1 MSTQLETICSVSTA
15 PGVGAIAVI
24 RIAGQRALPI
34 ANQLFKEKANFMGM
48 PANRA
53 CFAEVFDEGQLVD
66 QVVFVKFC
74 APHSYDGEDMV
85 EISCHGSQYIQ
96 RKLLEM
102 LLQRG
107 CRLAEPGE
115 FTMRAFLNGKMDL
128 VQAEAVGDLI
138 DSQSESAHRLAVNQ
152 LKGGFSRTIADLRDR
167 FIHLAALLELEL
179 DFSEEEVEF
188 ADRTQFKS
196 MLAELRTE
204 VARLTASFRA
214 GNALKNGVPVA
225 IAGKPNVGKSTLLNA
240 LLDDDRAI
248 VSDIPGTTRDTI
260 EDTLTIDGTLFRFI
274 DTAGIRHSDD
284 TVENS
289 GIQRT
294 YRAMTNADIILY
306 MADATATTPTQLM
319 LELEQLK
326 NDVNISSKKILLI
339 VNKIDLNP
347 MDLSELVSNIEMD
360 VIGIS
365 AKKRMNIE
373 SIGTAL
379 NRYVTSYMVTDNTL
393 LTNARHYDLMMK
405 IAEDIDHI
413 ETGLDDGTPT
423 DLVAIDV
430 RSALDKLGRLTGTI
444 SDNDILNTIFGRF
457 CIGK

>member
-1 MSTQLETICSVSTA
+1 MSTRTETICSVSTA
-15 PGVGAIAVI
+15 PGIGAIAVV
-24 RIAGQRALPI
+24 RVSGSDAFAVV
-34 ANQLFKEKANFMGM
+34 NQLFTEKADFLGT
-48 PANRA
+48 PSHTAK
-53 CFAEVFDEGQLVD
+53 FAEVFDGGTLID
-66 QVVFVKFC
+66 QVIFVKFC

-85 EISCHGSQYIQ
+85 EISCHGSRFIQ
-96 RKLLEM
+96 QKILEL

-115 FTMRAFLNGKMDL
+115 FTLRAFMNGKMDL
-128 VQAEAVGDLI
+128 LQAEAVGDLI

-152 LKGGFSRTIADLRDR
+152 LKGGFSRKIAELRDR

-179 DFSEEEVEF
+179 DFSEEDVEF
-188 ADRTQFKS
+188 ADRKEFME
-196 MLAELRTE
+196 MLSALRSE
-204 VARLTASFRA
+204 VSRLVRSFRV

-260 EDTLTIDGTLFRFI
+260 EDTLTIGGTLFRFI

-284 TVENS
+284 TIENS

-294 YRAMTNADIILY
+294 FRAMANADIILY
-306 MADATATTPTQLM
+306 MVDAAALDSVADEFRNLC
-319 LELEQLK
+319 EEV
-326 NDVNISSKKILLI
+326 DVFDKKLILI
-339 VNKIDLNP
+339 INKIDKNP
-347 MDLSELVSNIEMD
+347 KADSDAVPDGFCERIA
-360 VIGIS
+360 IS
-365 AKKRMNIE
+365 AKSRTNIE
-373 SIGTAL
+373 AIRDAL
-379 NRYVTSYMVTDNTL
+379 TRCVAERGVSDSTL

-405 IAEDIDHI
+405 IADDIDRI
-413 ETGLDDGTPT
+413 EEGLTGGLPT

-444 SDNDILNTIFGRF
+444 TDNDVLNTVFGRF

>member
-1 MSTQLETICSVSTA
+1 MKTQTETICSVSTA
-15 PGVGAIAVI
+15 PGIGAIAVV
-24 RIAGQRALPI
+24 RVSGDEAFPI
-34 ANQLFKEKANFMGM
+34 VNQIFKGKANFMET
-48 PANRA
+48 PSHTAR
-53 CFAEVFDEGQLVD
+53 FAEVFDGDILID

-85 EISCHGSQYIQ
+85 EISCHGSRFIQ
-96 RKLLEM
+96 QKILEL

-115 FTMRAFLNGKMDL
+115 FTLRAFMNGKMDL

-152 LKGGFSRTIADLRDR
+152 LKGGFSRKIAELRDR

-179 DFSEEEVEF
+179 DFSEEDVEF
-188 ADRTQFKS
+188 ADRKEFME
-196 MLAELRTE
+196 MLVALRSE
-204 VARLTASFRA
+204 VRRMVNSFRV

-260 EDTLTIDGTLFRFI
+260 EDTLTI
-274 DTAGIRHSDD
+274 
-284 TVENS
+284 ENS
-289 GIQRT
+289 GIHRT
-294 YRAMTNADIILY
+294 FRAMANADIILY
-306 MADATATTPTQLM
+306 MVDAGALDSVADEFRQLC
-319 LELEQLK
+319 EE
-326 NDVNISSKKILLI
+326 VNVTDKKIILI
-339 VNKIDLNP
+339 VNKIDKSP
-347 MDLSELVSNIEMD
+347 MSDSIAIPDGFHERIS
-360 VIGIS
+360 IS
-365 AKKRMNIE
+365 AKRRTNLE
-373 SIGTAL
+373 AVCDAL
-379 NRYVTSYMVTDNTL
+379 TRCVAERGVSDSTL

-405 IAEDIDHI
+405 IAEDIDRI
-413 ETGLDDGTPT
+413 EEGLTGGLPT

-444 SDNDILNTIFGRF
+444 TDNDVLNTVFGKF

>member
-1 MSTQLETICSVSTA
+1 MSTRTETICSVSTA
-15 PGVGAIAVI
+15 PGVGAIAVVRVSGSDAFSI
-24 RIAGQRALPI
+24 V
-34 ANQLFKEKANFMGM
+34 NQIFKEKADFMGT
-48 PANRA
+48 PSHTAK
-53 CFAEVFDEGQLVD
+53 FAEVFDGDTLID
-66 QVVFVKFC
+66 QVIFVKFC

-85 EISCHGSQYIQ
+85 EISCHGSRFIQ
-96 RKLLEM
+96 QKILEL

-115 FTMRAFLNGKMDL
+115 FTLRAFMNGKMDL

-138 DSQSESAHRLAVNQ
+138 DSQSENAHRLAVNQ
-152 LKGGFSRTIADLRDR
+152 LKGGFSRKIAELRDR

-188 ADRTQFKS
+188 ADRKEFME
-196 MLAELRTE
+196 MLSALRTE
-204 VARLTASFRA
+204 VSRLVRSFRV

-260 EDTLTIDGTLFRFI
+260 EDTLTIGGTLFRFI
-274 DTAGIRHSDD
+274 DTAGIRHSND
-284 TVENS
+284 TIENS

-294 YRAMTNADIILY
+294 FRAMANADIILY
-306 MADATATTPTQLM
+306 MVDAAALDSVAAEFRQLC
-319 LELEQLK
+319 EE
-326 NDVNISSKKILLI
+326 VNVTDKKIILI
-339 VNKIDLNP
+339 VNKIDKSP
-347 MDLSELVSNIEMD
+347 MLDSIAIPDGFNERIP
-360 VIGIS
+360 IS
-365 AKKRMNIE
+365 AKSRTNLE
-373 SIGTAL
+373 TVCDAL
-379 NRYVTSYMVTDNTL
+379 TRCVAERGVSDSTL

-405 IAEDIDHI
+405 IAEDIDRI
-413 ETGLDDGTPT
+413 EEGLTGGLPT

-444 SDNDILNTIFGRF
+444 TDNDVLNMVFGRF

>member
-1 MSTQLETICSVSTA
+1 MGTPSHTA
-15 PGVGAIAVI
+15 
-24 RIAGQRALPI
+24 
-34 ANQLFKEKANFMGM
+34 K
-48 PANRA
+48 
-53 CFAEVFDEGQLVD
+53 FAEVFDGDMLID
-66 QVVFVKFC
+66 QVIFVKFC

-85 EISCHGSQYIQ
+85 EISCHGSRFIQ
-96 RKLLEM
+96 QKILEL

-115 FTMRAFLNGKMDL
+115 FTLRAFMNGKMDL

-138 DSQSESAHRLAVNQ
+138 DSQSESAHRLAINQ
-152 LKGGFSRTIADLRDR
+152 LKGGFSRKIAELRDR

-179 DFSEEEVEF
+179 DFSEEDVEF
-188 ADRTQFKS
+188 ADRKEFME
-196 MLAELRTE
+196 MLAALRSE
-204 VARLTASFRA
+204 VSRLVRSFRV

-260 EDTLTIDGTLFRFI
+260 EDTLTIGGTLFRFI

-284 TVENS
+284 TIENS

-294 YRAMTNADIILY
+294 FRAMANADIILY
-306 MADATATTPTQLM
+306 MVDAATLDSVADEFRQLC
-319 LELEQLK
+319 EEVEVT
-326 NDVNISSKKILLI
+326 DKKIILV
-339 VNKIDLNP
+339 VNKIDKAP
-347 MDLSELVSNIEMD
+347 MSDSIAIPDGFHERIL
-360 VIGIS
+360 IS
-365 AKKRMNIE
+365 AKSRTNLE
-373 SIGTAL
+373 AVCDAL
-379 NRYVTSYMVTDNTL
+379 TRCVAERGVSDSTL

-405 IAEDIDHI
+405 IAEDIDRI
-413 ETGLDDGTPT
+413 EEGLTGGLPT

-444 SDNDILNTIFGRF
+444 TDNDVLNTVFGRF

>member
-1 MSTQLETICSVSTA
+1 MSTRTETICSVSTA
-15 PGVGAIAVI
+15 PGVGAIAVV
-24 RIAGQRALPI
+24 RVSGSDAFAVV
-34 ANQLFKEKANFMGM
+34 NQLFASKAAFMGT
-48 PANRA
+48 PSHTAK
-53 CFAEVFDEGQLVD
+53 FAEVFDGDTLID
-66 QVVFVKFC
+66 QVIFVKFC

-85 EISCHGSQYIQ
+85 EISCHGSRFIQ
-96 RKLLEM
+96 QKILEL

-115 FTMRAFLNGKMDL
+115 FTLRAFMNGKMDL
-128 VQAEAVGDLI
+128 LQAEAVGDLI

-152 LKGGFSRTIADLRDR
+152 LKGGFSRKIAELRDR

-179 DFSEEEVEF
+179 DFSEENVEF
-188 ADRTQFKS
+188 ADRKEFRE
-196 MLAELRTE
+196 MLSALRSE
-204 VARLTASFRA
+204 VSRLVRSFRV

-260 EDTLTIDGTLFRFI
+260 EDTLTIGGTLFRFI

-284 TVENS
+284 TIENS

-294 YRAMTNADIILY
+294 FRAMANADIILY
-306 MADATATTPTQLM
+306 MADAASLDSVADEFRS
-319 LELEQLK
+319 LSEEV
-326 NDVNISSKKILLI
+326 DVSDKKIILI
-339 VNKIDLNP
+339 VNKIDKNP
-347 MDLSELVSNIEMD
+347 MGGPVALPEGFCERIA
-360 VIGIS
+360 IS
-365 AKKRMNIE
+365 AKSRTNIE
-373 SIGTAL
+373 AVCDAL
-379 NRYVTSYMVTDNTL
+379 TRCVAERGVSDSTL

-405 IAEDIDHI
+405 IADDIDRI
-413 ETGLDDGTPT
+413 EEGLEGGLPT

-430 RSALDKLGRLTGTI
+430 RSALDKLGQLTGTI
-444 SDNDILNTIFGRF
+444 TDNDILNTIFGRF

>member
-1 MSTQLETICSVSTA
+1 MSTRTETICSVSTA
-15 PGVGAIAVI
+15 PGVGAIAVVRVSGSDAFSI
-24 RIAGQRALPI
+24 V
-34 ANQLFKEKANFMGM
+34 NQIFKEKADFMGT
-48 PANRA
+48 PSHTAK
-53 CFAEVFDEGQLVD
+53 FAEVFDGDTLID
-66 QVVFVKFC
+66 QVIFVKFC

-85 EISCHGSQYIQ
+85 EISCHGSRFIQ
-96 RKLLEM
+96 QKILEL

-115 FTMRAFLNGKMDL
+115 FTLRAFMNGKMDL

-152 LKGGFSRTIADLRDR
+152 LKGGFSRKIAELRDR

-188 ADRTQFKS
+188 ADRKEFRE
-196 MLAELRTE
+196 MLSALRTE
-204 VARLTASFRA
+204 VSRLVRSFRV

-260 EDTLTIDGTLFRFI
+260 EDTLTIGGTLFRFI

-284 TVENS
+284 TIENS

-294 YRAMTNADIILY
+294 FRAMANADIILY
-306 MADATATTPTQLM
+306 MVDAAALDSVADEFRHLC
-319 LELEQLK
+319 EEV
-326 NDVNISSKKILLI
+326 DVTDKKIILI
-339 VNKIDLNP
+339 VNKIDKASISDSVAIPDGFHESIL
-347 MDLSELVSNIEMD
+347 
-360 VIGIS
+360 IS
-365 AKKRMNIE
+365 AKSRTNLE
-373 SIGTAL
+373 AVCNAL
-379 NRYVTSYMVTDNTL
+379 TRCVAERGVNDSTL

-405 IAEDIDHI
+405 IAEDIDRI
-413 ETGLDDGTPT
+413 EEGLTGGLPT

-444 SDNDILNTIFGRF
+444 TDNDVLNTVFGRF